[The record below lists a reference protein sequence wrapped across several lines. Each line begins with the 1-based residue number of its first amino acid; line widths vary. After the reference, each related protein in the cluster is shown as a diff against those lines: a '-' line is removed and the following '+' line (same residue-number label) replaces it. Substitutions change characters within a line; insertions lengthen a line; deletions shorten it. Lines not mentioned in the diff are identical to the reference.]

1 LDRFVWENRDFLV
14 LAAAGNSGRNAS
26 AAARSIDQPS
36 VDSPGTA
43 KNCLTVGACENDRPG
58 QFSDTYGAWWPD
70 DFAHPP
76 FHADGMV
83 DSIDDIVP
91 FSSRGPCNTGRN
103 KPDVVAPGTFILST
117 RSSQIAA
124 NNFAWG
130 AFPSAKRHYMYMG
143 GTSMATPLVAGSAA
157 LVRQHLRQGLGVPN
171 PSAALLKACLI
182 HSADYLSYRFRHASS
197 EEFLDNEQGWGRVN
211 LRRIVSPP
219 LPTRIVFI
227 DETSPLATGREHRY
241 RFQVQDGAVPFKVTL
256 VYTDFPGE
264 DLVNNLNLLVSGP
277 DGQFF
282 LGNDFSGSGRTDSVN
297 NVEGVLV
304 REPAAGEWTVRV
316 VASEV
321 LENPQ
326 DFSLVISGGGLSGPL
341 P

>member
-1 LDRFVWENRDFLV
+1 
-14 LAAAGNSGRNAS
+14 
-26 AAARSIDQPS
+26 
-36 VDSPGTA
+36 
-43 KNCLTVGACENDRPG
+43 
-58 QFSDTYGAWWPD
+58 
-70 DFAHPP
+70 
-76 FHADGMV
+76 M
-83 DSIDDIVP
+83 
-91 FSSRGPCNTGRN
+91 
-103 KPDVVAPGTFILST
+103 
-117 RSSQIAA
+117 
-124 NNFAWG
+124 
-130 AFPSAKRHYMYMG
+130 
-143 GTSMATPLVAGSAA
+143 
-157 LVRQHLRQGLGVPN
+157 
-171 PSAALLKACLI
+171 
-182 HSADYLSYRFRHASS
+182 
-197 EEFLDNEQGWGRVN
+197 
-211 LRRIVSPP
+211 
-219 LPTRIVFI
+219 
-227 DETSPLATGREHRY
+227 
-241 RFQVQDGAVPFKVTL
+241 PFKVTL